1 MIYESVAI
9 SIVPRFPI
17 AREDNIARPRLCGEF
32 FKYREFE
39 SHRWDLALL
48 CTYIEKETIFIF
60 VLIYIYP
67 SSKFAENFE
76 PLKVIFI
83 IKKYWYKYFYIIYI
97 KLRKLKDRRWG
108 GKKEKKR
115 NWEFLR
121 LSDRFIYHLIIEYN
135 FNKHS
140 IMVELCS
147 RDPIFSLLD
156 GRSGNIFFK
165 GRKEGRKENTVRQK
179 NLSRDLIYHLDS
191 QKYFFPSLSLS
202 LENLSSVRDYSQ
214 FGY

>member
-1 MIYESVAI
+1 
-9 SIVPRFPI
+9 
-17 AREDNIARPRLCGEF
+17 
-32 FKYREFE
+32 
-39 SHRWDLALL
+39 
-48 CTYIEKETIFIF
+48 
-60 VLIYIYP
+60 
-67 SSKFAENFE
+67 
-76 PLKVIFI
+76 
-83 IKKYWYKYFYIIYI
+83 
-97 KLRKLKDRRWG
+97 
-108 GKKEKKR
+108 
-115 NWEFLR
+115 
-121 LSDRFIYHLIIEYN
+121 
-135 FNKHS
+135 
-140 IMVELCS
+140 MVELCS